1 MTQKVERVVIVGGG
15 TAGWLAA
22 SLIATSRRAK
32 AAPLSVTVVEAPD
45 VPIVGV
51 GEGTWPT
58 MRTTLQTIGLDEAEF
73 LAACDGAFKQA
84 SRFDGWVDGSAGDSY
99 LHPFT
104 TPPPLPMGELLAA
117 WQATAPDQPFAAAM
131 SAQAAV
137 CDLHLAPRQ
146 RAMPGY
152 QGATNYAYH
161 FATEKFGALLGAHAK
176 RNPLITHILDH
187 VTGVRHAENG
197 DIAALTTRS
206 GREVE
211 GDLFID
217 CSGFK
222 GLLIDGALGVEW
234 VDRSDHAFND
244 RAIASQV
251 PVPPGSP
258 IASQTIATA
267 HEAGWIWDIGLPS
280 RRGIGC
286 VYSSR
291 FMDAERAEAIL
302 RNYIARE
309 LPGAVPDSNVFGVPF
324 RHIGFKTGH
333 RERFWERNCLSVGL
347 AAGFVEPLEASAI
360 VLIELSLRAL
370 IDNFPADR
378 AAMDIHAGRFN
389 KLFRYRWDRI
399 IEFLKLHYVLS
410 RREEPY
416 WRAHRDPDHIPPH
429 LADLLTLWRDQPPS
443 SSDFPYIDE
452 IFSAQSHQYI
462 LYGMGFPPPAGWPA
476 SDGAVAA
483 LAEMRQRARTL
494 AAGLPTNRAY
504 LDALAGE
511 RPAAAEAG
519 AE

>member
-32 AAPLSVTVVEAPD
+32 VAPLSVTVVEAPD

-309 LPGAVPDSNVFGVPF
+309 LPGAAPDSNVFGVPF

-504 LDALAGE
+504 LDALAAE
-511 RPAAAEAG
+511 RPAAAEAA

>member
-22 SLIATSRRAK
+22 SLIATSRPAK
-32 AAPLSVTVVEAPD
+32 AAPLSVTLVEAPD

-58 MRTTLQTIGLDEAEF
+58 MRTTLATIGLDEAEF
-73 LAACDGAFKQA
+73 LSACDGAFKQA
-84 SRFDGWVDGSAGDSY
+84 SRFDGWVDGSVDDSY

-104 TPPPLPMGELLAA
+104 TPPAVPTGELLAA
-117 WQATAPDQPFAAAM
+117 WQASAADQPFASVM

-137 CDLHLAPRQ
+137 CNLHLAPRQ

-161 FATEKFGALLGAHAK
+161 FAAEKFAAMLAVHATQNLGV
-176 RNPLITHILDH
+176 THILDH
-187 VTGVRHAENG
+187 VTGVEHAENG

-206 GREVE
+206 GTPVA

-222 GLLIDGALGVEW
+222 GLLIGEALDVEW
-234 VDRSDHAFND
+234 IDRSGQVFND

-286 VYSSR
+286 VYASS
-291 FMDAERAEAIL
+291 FMDAEAAEKIL
-302 RNYIARE
+302 RAHIARE
-309 LPGAVPDSNVFGVPF
+309 LPGAADVPF
-324 RHIGFKTGH
+324 KHISFRTGH
-333 RERFWERNCLSVGL
+333 RARFWERNCISVGL
-347 AAGFVEPLEASAI
+347 AAGFIEPLEASAI

-370 IDNFPADR
+370 TDNFPADR

-389 KLFRYRWDRI
+389 TLFRYRWDRI
-399 IEFLKLHYVLS
+399 VEFLKLHYLLS
-410 RREEPY
+410 RRDEPY
-416 WRAHRDPDHIPPH
+416 WRAHRAPEHIPPH
-429 LADLLTLWRDQPPS
+429 LVELLTVWRDQPPS
-443 SSDFPYIDE
+443 LADFPYVDE
-452 IFSAQSHQYI
+452 IFSAESHQYI
-462 LYGMGFPPPAGWPA
+462 LYGMGFPAPAGWPA
-476 SDGAVAA
+476 SDRAMSA

-494 AAGLPTNRAY
+494 SAGLPTNRTY
-504 LDALAGE
+504 LDALAAE
-511 RPAAAEAG
+511 RIAAE
-519 AE
+519 

>member
-84 SRFDGWVDGSAGDSY
+84 SRFEGWVDGSAGDSY

-187 VTGVRHAENG
+187 VTGVRYAENG

-234 VDRSDHAFND
+234 VDRGDHAFND

-302 RNYIARE
+302 RNYITRE

-333 RERFWERNCLSVGL
+333 RDRFWERNCLSVGL

-511 RPAAAEAG
+511 RPGAAEAAAE
-519 AE
+519 

>member
-32 AAPLSVTVVEAPD
+32 AAPLSVTLVEAPD

-58 MRTTLQTIGLDEAEF
+58 MRMTLATIGLDEAEF
-73 LAACDGAFKQA
+73 LSACDGAFKQA
-84 SRFDGWVDGSAGDSY
+84 SRFDGWVDGSADDSY

-104 TPPPLPMGELLAA
+104 TPPAVPTGELLAA
-117 WQATAPDQPFAAAM
+117 WQASAADQPFAAAM

-161 FATEKFGALLGAHAK
+161 FAAEKFAAMLAVHATRNLGVD
-176 RNPLITHILDH
+176 HILDH
-187 VTGVRHAENG
+187 VTGVERAENG
-197 DIAALTTRS
+197 DIAALLTRS
-206 GREVE
+206 GTPVA

-222 GLLIDGALGVEW
+222 GLLIGDALGVEW
-234 VDRSDHAFND
+234 IDRSGQVFND

-286 VYSSR
+286 VYASS
-291 FMDAERAEAIL
+291 FMDAEAAEKIL
-302 RNYIARE
+302 RAHIARE
-309 LPGAVPDSNVFGVPF
+309 LPDAPEVPF
-324 RHIGFKTGH
+324 KHISFRTGH
-333 RERFWERNCLSVGL
+333 RARFWERNCISVGL
-347 AAGFVEPLEASAI
+347 AAGFIEPLEASAI

-370 IDNFPADR
+370 TDNFPADR

-389 KLFRYRWDRI
+389 TLFRYRWDRI
-399 IEFLKLHYVLS
+399 VEFLKLHYLLS
-410 RREEPY
+410 RRDEPY
-416 WRAHRDPDHIPPH
+416 WRAHREPGHIPPH

-443 SSDFPYIDE
+443 SADFPYVDE
-452 IFSAQSHQYI
+452 IFSAESHQYI
-462 LYGMGFPPPAGWPA
+462 LYGMGFPAPAGWPA
-476 SDGAVAA
+476 SDRAMAA

-494 AAGLPTNRAY
+494 SAGLPTNRTY
-504 LDALAGE
+504 LDALAAE
-511 RPAAAEAG
+511 RIAAE
-519 AE
+519 

>member
-22 SLIATSRRAK
+22 SLIAVSRRAE
-32 AAPLSVTVVEAPD
+32 AAPLSITLVEAPD

-58 MRTTLQTIGLDEAEF
+58 MRTTLATIGLDEGDF
-73 LAACDGAFKQA
+73 LSACDGAFKQA
-84 SRFDGWVDGSAGDSY
+84 SRFDGWVDGSEGDSY

-104 TPPPLPMGELLAA
+104 TPPPVPTGELLAA
-117 WQATAPDQPFAAAM
+117 WQASAPDQPFAAAM

-137 CDLHLAPRQ
+137 CNLHLAPRQ

-161 FATEKFGALLGAHAK
+161 FATEKFGALLAAHAK
-176 RNPLITHILDH
+176 QNPLITHILDH
-187 VTGVRHAENG
+187 VTGVRHADNG

-206 GREVE
+206 GREIE

-291 FMDAERAEAIL
+291 FMDAGRAEEIL
-302 RNYIARE
+302 RAYIERE
-309 LPGAVPDSNVFGVPF
+309 LPGAEPESKVFGTPF
-324 RHIGFKTGH
+324 RHISFRTGH
-333 RERFWERNCLSVGL
+333 RARFWERNCLSIGL

-370 IDNFPADR
+370 TDNFPADR
-378 AAMDIHAGRFN
+378 AAMDIHAARFN

-399 IEFLKLHYVLS
+399 IEFLKLHYALS

-416 WRAHRDPDHIPPH
+416 WVAHRDPEHIPPH

-443 SSDFPYIDE
+443 SSDFPYVDE
-452 IFSAQSHQYI
+452 IFSAESHQYI
-462 LYGMGFPPPAGWPA
+462 LYGMGFPAPAGWPA
-476 SDGAVAA
+476 TDRAMAA

-494 AAGLPTNRAY
+494 AAGLPTNRTY
-504 LDALAGE
+504 LDALAAE
-511 RPAAAEAG
+511 RVAAE
-519 AE
+519 